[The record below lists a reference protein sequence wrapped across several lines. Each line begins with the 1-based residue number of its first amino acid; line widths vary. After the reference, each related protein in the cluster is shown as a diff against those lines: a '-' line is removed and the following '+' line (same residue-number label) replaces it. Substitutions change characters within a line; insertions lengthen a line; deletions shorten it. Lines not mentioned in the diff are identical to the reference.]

1 MRHIQYRNL
10 QICLTMSLAVVIV
23 CAACSGDS
31 SSDTVANSLM
41 LTTAT
46 LSPTITPI
54 SPATTRNL
62 QIVSDASQQTDVPS
76 DEEVFTIETIG
87 DRDSE
92 GISIGTYHRHFW
104 ELGNT
109 SGELV
114 DSLDIQIFVDG
125 VLQTT
130 EPFVFWRNGS
140 VQEVHD
146 DDGNFLGSYLWSPMT
161 INFGTREIPLGEH
174 SLTIQVT
181 NLSGVVFDKSWDIL
195 ISPEIR
201 ESMIVELVPTAQYLQ
216 QNPESISEF
225 IMAADSSTRYI
236 DRFSNH
242 NFPSREGVC
251 AYLEGPIFEAIVGSS
266 NSPLEFIQIAIDGE
280 TLPQDKVSVGEWGDF
295 DERSICVESNY
306 LENGLHLA
314 TFTLLI
320 DPPRSYTWVFSAE
333 P

>member
-1 MRHIQYRNL
+1 MGRFQYRNL
-10 QICLTMSLAVVIV
+10 QICLMSLAVVIV

-31 SSDTVANSLM
+31 SDTVANSSM
-41 LTTAT
+41 QTTAT

-54 SPATTRNL
+54 SPSTTRNV
-62 QIVSDASQQTDVPS
+62 QIVNNVSQQTNVSS
-76 DEEVFTIETIG
+76 DEEVFILEIIG

-92 GISIGTYHRHFW
+92 GVSIGTYHRHFW
-104 ELGNT
+104 EVGNT
-109 SGELV
+109 SDELV
-114 DSLDIQIFVDG
+114 EGLDIQIFVDG
-125 VLQTT
+125 VLQTN
-130 EPFVFWRNGS
+130 EPFVFWSNGS
-140 VQEVHD
+140 VQEVYD

-161 INFGTREIPLGEH
+161 INFGTREVPHGEH
-174 SLTIQVT
+174 SLTIRVT
-181 NLSGVVFDKSWDIL
+181 NLSGVVFEKSWDIV
-195 ISPEIR
+195 INPEIR
-201 ESMIVELVPTAQYLQ
+201 ESMSVELVPTAQYLQ
-216 QNPESISEF
+216 QNPESIPEF

-251 AYLEGPIFEAIVGSS
+251 VYLEGSIFEAIVGSS

-280 TLPQDKVSVGEWGDF
+280 TLPQDQVSAGGWGDF
-295 DERSICVESNY
+295 DDWSICAESNY

-314 TFTLLI
+314 AFTLLI